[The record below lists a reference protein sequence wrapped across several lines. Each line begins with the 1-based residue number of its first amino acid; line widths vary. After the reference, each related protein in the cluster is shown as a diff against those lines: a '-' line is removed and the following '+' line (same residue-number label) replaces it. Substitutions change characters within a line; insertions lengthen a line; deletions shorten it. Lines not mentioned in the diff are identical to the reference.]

1 MGGSLYRVQD
11 AVGEG
16 NAADAAATTLD
27 SPRIRNTSSLAAPG
41 RSGGSVANEEGRPR
55 GEVETNSAV
64 DDDAADDDGDDAAD
78 DDDCNCSLLSKL
90 LLLLLLPML

>member
-16 NAADAAATTLD
+16 NAAGAAATTLD

-41 RSGGSVANEEGRPR
+41 SSGGSVANEEGRPR

-64 DDDAADDDGDDAAD
+64 DDDDADDDDDDDAADD
-78 DDDCNCSLLSKL
+78 DDDCNCSLLSM
-90 LLLLLLPML
+90 LLLPML